1 MLGEGLVPHWSWNA
15 LTPIILVLS
24 GALSAQAQSPTAA
37 SASSAST
44 PVYTVAGTW
53 TDSLGFPWT
62 LTQDQ
67 AGNISGSVDFS
78 GAGCPCGPGM
88 CGGTGHNP
96 IWVVSGA
103 LTSNNFTLY
112 ATNPASGDV
121 CTSGVEVDMT
131 IEADGITAGGYYLDS
146 VGGGSLT
153 MTLTV
158 TCAMVLNNS
167 VSASIGGSGTSIDAT
182 FTPAING
189 VAYGLAQAEQLC
201 GFTNFDWIQMITSLP
216 DPSPFFQNN
225 PGSPASPIHLT
236 SASTPYNDPPQ
247 NGYTYEPA
255 GWGGY
260 PFYFDAVNDGLPVS
274 LANFE
279 TAVGLTFHDAPCD
292 PCIAGPFG
300 PSPGYAL
307 NPGQC
312 GNMTAPNL
320 TSIAFSTH
328 LAGVYPDNT
337 GSDLGVGFNWS
348 SDFNGTSG
356 GIATTRNLGSA
367 DPGSGVGGVTIAG
380 ITPTTTYQ
388 PPGKGPVDS
397 SLLPQF
403 VFGGGWYSALYFTNP
418 TGASVSFPVNFVSD
432 AATSL
437 TVPSL
442 GGALTQVDL
451 AAHGT
456 AIVEAPN
463 VGGLLEGYAGF
474 TLPSGVTGYGVFRQ
488 SVAGRADQ
496 EAVVPLSDANATSNT
511 LIWDDTNLVTSVAI
525 ANPSPVPTTVSVI
538 LWDAKGNAIGATSI
552 TQPPGSK
559 TETTLRS
566 LPGFSGMVGQR
577 GSARFTV
584 SSGSVGVLGLR
595 FDGAAFTSIP
605 AVSESAVNP
614 ASSVLPQLAF
624 GGGWYSALY
633 FTNVTGSAVSFPV
646 DFVSDAGEPLTVPSV
661 GGTSTQVN
669 VAAHGTAIIEA
680 PNVGSLSEGYARF
693 SLPTGVYGYGVFRQS
708 VAGRADQEAVVP
720 FSDAAAASNTLTWDE
735 TNFVTAVAI
744 VNPSS
749 TTETVAVT
757 LWDEGGNIIGTSS
770 IPLQPNSKT
779 ETTLRTLPGLSGMV
793 GQRGSAQ
800 FAAAEGAVAVLGLRF
815 DGAAF
820 TSIPNTNPATIGS
833 TNMGTAIWRKR

>member
-1 MLGEGLVPHWSWNA
+1 
-15 LTPIILVLS
+15 
-24 GALSAQAQSPTAA
+24 
-37 SASSAST
+37 
-44 PVYTVAGTW
+44 
-53 TDSLGFPWT
+53 
-62 LTQDQ
+62 
-67 AGNISGSVDFS
+67 
-78 GAGCPCGPGM
+78 
-88 CGGTGHNP
+88 
-96 IWVVSGA
+96 
-103 LTSNNFTLY
+103 
-112 ATNPASGDV
+112 
-121 CTSGVEVDMT
+121 
-131 IEADGITAGGYYLDS
+131 
-146 VGGGSLT
+146 
-153 MTLTV
+153 
-158 TCAMVLNNS
+158 
-167 VSASIGGSGTSIDAT
+167 
-182 FTPAING
+182 
-189 VAYGLAQAEQLC
+189 
-201 GFTNFDWIQMITSLP
+201 
-216 DPSPFFQNN
+216 
-225 PGSPASPIHLT
+225 
-236 SASTPYNDPPQ
+236 
-247 NGYTYEPA
+247 
-255 GWGGY
+255 
-260 PFYFDAVNDGLPVS
+260 
-274 LANFE
+274 
-279 TAVGLTFHDAPCD
+279 
-292 PCIAGPFG
+292 
-300 PSPGYAL
+300 
-307 NPGQC
+307 
-312 GNMTAPNL
+312 
-320 TSIAFSTH
+320 
-328 LAGVYPDNT
+328 
-337 GSDLGVGFNWS
+337 
-348 SDFNGTSG
+348 
-356 GIATTRNLGSA
+356 
-367 DPGSGVGGVTIAG
+367 
-380 ITPTTTYQ
+380 
-388 PPGKGPVDS
+388 
-397 SLLPQF
+397 
-403 VFGGGWYSALYFTNP
+403 
-418 TGASVSFPVNFVSD
+418 
-432 AATSL
+432 
-437 TVPSL
+437 
-442 GGALTQVDL
+442 
-451 AAHGT
+451 
-456 AIVEAPN
+456 
-463 VGGLLEGYAGF
+463 
-474 TLPSGVTGYGVFRQ
+474 
-488 SVAGRADQ
+488 
-496 EAVVPLSDANATSNT
+496 LSDANATSNT